1 MKENNTKKKI
11 ISTSIKLITRK
22 GIKDT
27 SLSDIAKACNISKG
41 TLYYYYSSKDKLI
54 SDIANIH
61 LDAITNAVLECVLE
75 VDINDKNDNMINLI
89 IKKISKLGLQGKIHI
104 YILCE
109 AINSNE
115 KLKEQLKIKYD
126 HWRETLKKEVKKY
139 YTDDDNAEALSFLL
153 ISIVDGLLVQSILQN
168 KNSIDYENIANF
180 LVTNLI

>member
-11 ISTSIKLITRK
+11 ISASIKLIIRK

-27 SLSDIAKACNISKG
+27 SLSDIAKSCNISKG

-54 SDIANIH
+54 SEIANIH
-61 LDAITNAVLECVLE
+61 LDAITNAVLECILE
-75 VDINDKNDNMINLI
+75 VDKNDNMINSI
-89 IKKISKLGLQGKIHI
+89 IKKISKLGIQGKIHI

-115 KLKEQLKIKYD
+115 NLKEQLKLKYD
-126 HWRETLKKEVKKY
+126 HWRETLKIEIKKH
-139 YTDDDNAEALSFLL
+139 YTDDNAEALSFLL